1 MSELIKKVL
10 FILIGLSNMPLFD
23 IKEVEDKEQLACL
36 ASKLISDQIRFG
48 LKNKDRF
55 QMALSGGATPRM
67 TYELLREELLP
78 WSRVQIILG
87 DERWV
92 PHDDESSNA
101 LMVRQTLLAL
111 GPGSE
116 ASFYPTPTVEF
127 PTPQDSAKEF
137 SKIIKDICND
147 NSPCLDLILL
157 GLGDDG
163 HTASLF
169 PGTDS
174 LNVRN
179 SLTTVSTG
187 KGTKRITLT
196 ASAIS
201 SASKVIFL
209 VSGEGKQ
216 VALKRL
222 LDPNE
227 SYKRTPAKLIRPDSE
242 IVLLVDKA
250 ASALL

>member
-1 MSELIKKVL
+1 MAT
-10 FILIGLSNMPLFD
+10 FD
-23 IKEVEDKEQLACL
+23 IQKVEDKEHLACL
-36 ASKLISDQIRFG
+36 ASQLISDQIKLG
-48 LKNKDRF
+48 LKHKDNF
-55 QMALSGGATPRM
+55 KMALSGGSTPRK
-67 TYELLREELLP
+67 TYELLREEILP
-78 WSRVQIILG
+78 WNRVEIMLG

-92 PHDDESSNA
+92 PCDDESSNA
-101 LMVRQTLLAL
+101 LMLRQTLLAS
-111 GPGSE
+111 GPGSQ

-127 PTPQDSAKEF
+127 KTPQESAREF
-137 SKIIKDICND
+137 SQLIKRIFNTD
-147 NSPCLDLILL
+147 SPCFDLILL

-169 PGTDS
+169 PGTQS

-179 SLTTVSTG
+179 SLATVSTG
-187 KGTKRITLT
+187 KAKERITLT
-196 ASAIS
+196 ASVLS

-216 VALKRL
+216 TALKRL

-227 SYKRTPAKLIRPDSE
+227 SYERTPAKLVNPDSE

-250 ASALL
+250 AAALI